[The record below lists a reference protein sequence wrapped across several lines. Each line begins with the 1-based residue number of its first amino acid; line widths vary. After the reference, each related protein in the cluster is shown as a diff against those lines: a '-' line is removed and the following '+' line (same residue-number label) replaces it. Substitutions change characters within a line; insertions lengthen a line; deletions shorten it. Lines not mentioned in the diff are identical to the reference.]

1 MPEDPS
7 DRPEL
12 REALE
17 ALAGHFAGAVLAGA
31 VDKGELSV
39 RLSKDALASALRFLK
54 EEGGFNALEDLVV
67 FDNLGSAAEGGPRFT
82 VVYRLYR
89 FPGAL
94 RARVAVDVGEGESL
108 ASAVPLYRSAD
119 WAEREAFDMFGVRFE
134 GHPDLRRIYM
144 PDGFEGHPLRK
155 DFPLAG
161 RNGGA

>member
-1 MPEDPS
+1 MPEDRA

-12 REALE
+12 RELLA
-17 ALAGHFAGAVLAGA
+17 ALAGRFAGAVLASV
-31 VDKGELSV
+31 VDEGQLSV

-54 EEGGFNALEDLVV
+54 EEAGFNALEDIAA
-67 FDNLGSAAEGGPRFT
+67 FDNLASAGAGGQRFT
-82 VVYRLYR
+82 VVYRLGK

-108 ASAVPLYRSAD
+108 ASAVPIYRSAD

-144 PDGFEGHPLRK
+144 PDDFEGHPLRK

>member
-1 MPEDPS
+1 MPEDQA
-7 DRPEL
+7 DRPGL
-12 REALE
+12 RELPA
-17 ALAGHFAGAVLAGA
+17 ALAGRFAGAVLASV
-31 VDKGELSV
+31 VDDGELSV

-54 EEGGFNALEDLVV
+54 EEAGFNALEDIAA
-67 FDNLGSAAEGGPRFT
+67 FDNLGSAAEGGQRFT
-82 VVYRLYR
+82 VVYRLCQL
-89 FPGAL
+89 PGAL

-144 PDGFEGHPLRK
+144 PDEFDGHPLRK

>member
-1 MPEDPS
+1 MPEDPA

-12 REALE
+12 REALA
-17 ALAGHFAGAVLAGA
+17 ALTGHFAGAVLAGA

-39 RLSKDALASALRFLK
+39 RLAKDVLTSALRFLK
-54 EEGGFNALEDLVV
+54 EKAGFNALEDIAA
-67 FDNLGSAAEGGPRFT
+67 FDNFGSAGEGGRRFT
-82 VVYRLYR
+82 VVYRLYK

-94 RARVAVDVGEGESL
+94 RARVAVEVGEGESL
-108 ASAVPLYRSAD
+108 ASAVPLYLSAD

-144 PDGFEGHPLRK
+144 PDEFKGHPLRK